1 MAFLLLY
8 VDDIIL
14 TASFD
19 ALRMSIISQLSAEFA
34 MSDLG
39 QLSYFLGVAVQRH
52 ASGLFLSQSKYAAEI
67 VARAKMVNCNPV
79 ATPVDTSN
87 KLSAHSGPLVDD
99 PTLYRS
105 LAGALQYLT
114 FTRPDISY
122 AVQ

>member
-1 MAFLLLY
+1 
-8 VDDIIL
+8 
-14 TASFD
+14 
-19 ALRMSIISQLSAEFA
+19 

-67 VARAKMVNCNPV
+67 VARAKMSNCNPV

-99 PTLYRS
+99 PKLS
-105 LAGALQYLT
+105 DQ
-114 FTRPDISY
+114 
-122 AVQ
+122 